1 MPLFNLKKG
10 IFKIVIF
17 ITTAAEASQNA
28 VARLRSEVIC
38 VPSSAV
44 RSSWDRWAKS
54 MAVLITKYFQ
64 EFAPISLK

>member
-1 MPLFNLKKG
+1 MPLFNFKKG

-28 VARLRSEVIC
+28 VARV
-38 VPSSAV
+38 
-44 RSSWDRWAKS
+44 DRWLKP
-54 MAVLITKYFQ
+54 MVETNIKIKCFQ